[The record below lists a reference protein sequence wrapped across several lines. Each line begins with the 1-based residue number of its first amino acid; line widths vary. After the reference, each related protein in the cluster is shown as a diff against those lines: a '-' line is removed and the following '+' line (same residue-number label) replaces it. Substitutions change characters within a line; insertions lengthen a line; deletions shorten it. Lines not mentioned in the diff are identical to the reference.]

1 VSAPAGPAAFR
12 FHHEV
17 DVRFRD
23 VDAMG
28 HAHHSLPLVYLEE
41 ARAAY
46 WRDIAGRATVADI
59 DYVMAEVTVRFH
71 RRITYPDTLDVAL
84 RVSLLGGKSFEMVF
98 EMRSGAG
105 DLVVSGSTIQVMY
118 DYAAGAAMPI
128 PAELRA
134 RIEAYEGLTPA
145 QPRPPR

>member
-1 VSAPAGPAAFR
+1 VNAASDPAFR
-12 FHHEV
+12 FHHQV

-46 WRDIAGRATVADI
+46 WRDVAGRATLADI
-59 DYVMAEVTVRFH
+59 DYVMAEVTVRYH
-71 RRITYPDTLDVAL
+71 RRITWPDRLDVAL
-84 RVSLLGGKSFEMVF
+84 RVSRLGGKSFEMAF
-98 EMRSGAG
+98 EIRSGAG
-105 DLVVSGSTIQVMY
+105 ELVASGSTVQVMY
-118 DYAAGAAMPI
+118 DYAAGAAMAI

-134 RIEAYEGLTPA
+134 RIEAYEWLTPA
-145 QPRPPR
+145 HPAAPR